1 MIAVPWDYSPEKSY
15 DKLIQPF
22 ATAGIETWVAPGVA
36 NWNLVYPENSIS
48 LPNIQGFARDGQ
60 RLGSTGLLT
69 TVWNDDGEGLF
80 NQDWYGVLFTSAAA
94 WQPGEASIPDYKA
107 VYGALFHGD
116 TTGKINQAQEELI
129 AANAVLAEAHTDVSS
144 NHLFWVDPWST
155 QGQAL
160 AAKMRPLN
168 GKLREHAEKAVV
180 LIAEA
185 RTANP
190 SLKEKSALDAMD
202 LGARRLDLIGLKF
215 QSSDDIQKFY
225 ATVYPRQHDM
235 DHSSV
240 LRNML
245 DEISSNNGRC
255 QDLRD
260 AYSALKDEYREVW
273 LSENRPYWLGNVLVR
288 YDLEIQRWQQRGT
301 SFAPYID
308 GFEDNKGLP
317 PAEFFGMPKQ

>member
-1 MIAVPWDYSPEKSY
+1 MLKTNSLENHLAKMPRRQRAK
-15 DKLIQPF
+15 QP
-22 ATAGIETWVAPGVA
+22 TR
-36 NWNLVYPENSIS
+36 L
-48 LPNIQGFARDGQ
+48 RC
-60 RLGSTGLLT
+60 LGSTGLLT

-94 WQPGEASIPDYKA
+94 WQPGEASISNYKA

-116 TTGKINQAQEELI
+116 TTGKINQAQEELT
-129 AANAVLAEAHTDVSS
+129 AANAVLGEAHTDISS
-144 NHLFWVDPWST
+144 NNLFWVDPWST

-160 AAKMRPLN
+160 AVKMRPLN
-168 GKLREHAEKAVV
+168 GKLREHAEKAIV

-215 QSSDDIQKFY
+215 QSSDDIQQFY
-225 ATVYPRQHDM
+225 ATVYSRQHDM
-235 DHSSV
+235 EHSSV

-273 LSENRPYWLGNVLVR
+273 LSENRPYWLGNVMVR
-288 YDLEIQRWQQRGT
+288 YDLEIQRWQQRGAAI
-301 SFAPYID
+301 APYID
-308 GFEDNKGLP
+308 PFQDNKGLP
-317 PAEFFGMPKQ
+317 PGEFFGMPKQ